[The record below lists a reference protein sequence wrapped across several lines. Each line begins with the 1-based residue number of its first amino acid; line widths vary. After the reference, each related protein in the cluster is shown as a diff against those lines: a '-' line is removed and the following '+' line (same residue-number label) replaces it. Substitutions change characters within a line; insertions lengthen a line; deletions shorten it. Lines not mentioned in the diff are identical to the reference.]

1 MEKENLSDENPE
13 SLEPESHSSVH
24 EELNL
29 DEDKKEHQI
38 TRLELEIEQQKL
50 LRLRDAR
57 LVEEKA
63 AKIKDWV
70 TNKLKDLEQQN
81 LHLREQNLKCNQQLQ
96 VLKTHIENQSS
107 SCCSSKSSVDCS
119 LHGGLSA
126 PAAPE
131 DHPANPHFWSMTS
144 TFPQYQL
151 RKNMGM
157 NQQDLKRDLI
167 SAIDSLNLEGCST
180 SPKTIKCSTDSDT
193 DPAHDYA
200 EIYTPC
206 RENYN
211 DWILKGSGD
220 ESSQSV
226 FKPPQPPTPPL
237 HRFPS
242 WEAKIYEVANDGL
255 VKSDNGETSLSGSI
269 QMNDASTEDF
279 GKINIPV
286 YATVKG
292 VSCLK

>member
-13 SLEPESHSSVH
+13 SLEPEEPHSP
-24 EELNL
+24 N
-29 DEDKKEHQI
+29 QI
-38 TRLELEIEQQKL
+38 SRLELEIEQQKL
-50 LRLRDAR
+50 LRLRDAK

-96 VLKTHIENQSS
+96 ILKTHLENQSS

-119 LHGGLSA
+119 LHGGSSA
-126 PAAPE
+126 PAAAPE

-167 SAIDSLNLEGCST
+167 SAIDSLNLDGCST
-180 SPKTIKCSTDSDT
+180 SPKTIKCSTTDSDT

-255 VKSDNGETSLSGSI
+255 IRSDNGETSLSGSI
-269 QMNDASTEDF
+269 QIHDASTEDF

-292 VSCLK
+292 VS

>member
-1 MEKENLSDENPE
+1 MEKENPSEQNPE
-13 SLEPESHSSVH
+13 SLAYSLD
-24 EELNL
+24 EEL
-29 DEDKKEHQI
+29 DKEEFDAETEKVHQ
-38 TRLELEIEQQKL
+38 LELEIEQQKL
-50 LRLRDAR
+50 LRLKDAKQ
-57 LVEEKA
+57 VEEKA
-63 AKIKDWV
+63 AKIKEWV
-70 TNKLKDLEQQN
+70 KDLEQQN
-81 LHLREQNLKCNQQLQ
+81 LHLRVQNQKCNQQLQ
-96 VLKTHIENQSS
+96 ILKTHIENQSS

-119 LHGGLSA
+119 LHAVSA
-126 PAAPE
+126 SAAAAPE
-131 DHPANPHFWSMTS
+131 DHPTNPHFWSMTS

-167 SAIDSLNLEGCST
+167 SAIDSLNLDGCAT

-220 ESSQSV
+220 DSSQSV
-226 FKPPQPPTPPL
+226 KPPQPPTPPL

-255 VKSDNGETSLSGSI
+255 IRSDNGETSLSGSI
-269 QMNDASTEDF
+269 QMHDASTEDF

-292 VSCLK
+292 VRWF